1 MSCRSPEDRLIRPRS
16 CGLLLHVSAL
26 PGGTLG
32 GARPF
37 LDWMARAGQ
46 RWWQVL
52 PLGPPDGHGSPYA
65 SPSAFAG
72 WGGFLEHP
80 DAPVAD
86 GERRALRATEGYWI
100 DDWARHAGAGAV
112 DDQVRFAREWGA
124 VRAYA
129 AERGVRI
136 IGDVPFYVAAGSAD
150 VGAHPDL
157 FLTDS
162 VAGVPPDDFSDD
174 GQLWGNPPY
183 DWEAMR
189 ADGYRWW
196 VERVRRLSRLV
207 DAVRIDHFRG
217 FAAWWAV
224 PPDATTARGGEWRP
238 GPGDA
243 LFGCLRDA
251 VPDLGLIAED
261 LGVITPDVVDLRER
275 LALPGIR
282 VMQYAFGG
290 GEDNPHRLEN
300 HPERAMVV
308 TGTHD
313 NDTITGWWHAQPEHV
328 RDHVM
333 WSAGSR
339 GVAEGSPH
347 RALIRLALSSR
358 AGLAVVPVQDVLGLG
373 AEARFNAPGTVEG
386 NWRWRL
392 EADQLRDGDADWL
405 RGATEAAG
413 RLV

>member
-1 MSCRSPEDRLIRPRS
+1 M
-16 CGLLLHVSAL
+16 SAL
-26 PGGTLG
+26 PGGTLA

-52 PLGPPDGHGSPYA
+52 PLGPPDAHGSPYA

-72 WGGFLEHP
+72 WSGVLEHP
-80 DAPVAD
+80 GSRVAET
-86 GERRALRATEGYWI
+86 EREALRAAEGYWI
-100 DDWARHAGAGAV
+100 DDWVAHAGAEAL

-136 IGDVPFYVAAGSAD
+136 IGDVPFYVAGGSAD
-150 VGAHPDL
+150 VRAHPAL
-157 FLTDS
+157 FLTDA

-183 DWEAMR
+183 DWDAMR

-196 VERVRRLSRLV
+196 VERLRRLARLV
-207 DAVRIDHFRG
+207 DAARIDHFRG

-224 PPDATTARGGEWRP
+224 PPGATTAREGEWRT

-243 LFGCLRDA
+243 LFARMRED
-251 VPDLGLIAED
+251 VPGLGLIAED
-261 LGVITPDVVDLRER
+261 LGVITPDVVALRER
-275 LALPGIR
+275 LGLPGIR
-282 VMQYAFGG
+282 VLQYAFGG
-290 GEDNPHRLEN
+290 GDDNPHRIEN

-313 NDTITGWWHAQPEHV
+313 NDTITGWWAAQPEHV
-328 RDHVM
+328 REHVT
-333 WSAGSR
+333 WRA
-339 GVAEGSPH
+339 GVAGLAEDSPH
-347 RALIRLALSSR
+347 RTLIRLALSSR
-358 AGLAVVPVQDVLGLG
+358 AGLAVVPMQDVLGLG
-373 AEARFNAPGTVEG
+373 TEARFNTPGTVQG
-386 NWRWRL
+386 NWSWGL
-392 EADQLRDGDADWL
+392 GAGVLRDDAADWL
-405 RGATEAAG
+405 RSATEAAG
-413 RLV
+413 RLA